1 MGITFKP
8 PTTSELM
15 EIDPWASKG
24 VENYK
29 EICEK
34 FGLDI
39 IDHTKLPNPTHL
51 HRRGIIFAHRDL
63 DNILEAK
70 KAGRP
75 FGVLSGLMPSGQ
87 IHLGHKM
94 VIDQA
99 KWFQDLGGDVTITV
113 ADLEAHATRGLSLE
127 KCREYAIEEYIS
139 NYAGMG
145 LDPDK
150 TSIYFQSERPIVQKL
165 GFTLGKKTNLSEM
178 EAIYGFSGETN
189 LAHVQSPLV
198 QAGDIVHPQL
208 DEYGGLRPIVVPVGI
223 DQDPHIRLT
232 RGMVSKTNWFNVNQN
247 KSGNITIGLSIQNNN
262 QNAMGLR
269 EDGSVDKSQRQKV
282 IDKAVATIGKA
293 GFNKTNANAKHG
305 TIEIKDAAHDDYH
318 EIKYNLLTLER
329 QMGGMGLMQPASTYH
344 QFAIGMTGGKM
355 SSSQPETTM
364 FLNDSMKSIEK
375 KIKASFSGGQTTV
388 EEHRKK
394 GGNPDIDVAYQY
406 LRYFFEEDDK
416 ELDDIRE
423 EYVSG
428 KLLTGEIKSIC
439 IEKAI
444 SWMKNHHELKDQNQ
458 HLIKEFLN

>member
-1 MGITFKP
+1 
-8 PTTSELM
+8 M

-29 EICEK
+29 EICDK
-34 FGLDI
+34 FG
-39 IDHTKLPNPTHL
+39 IDMIDSKKLPNPTHL

-63 DNILEAK
+63 DNVLEAK

-127 KCREYAIEEYIS
+127 KCKEYAVEEYIS

-145 LDPDK
+145 LDPEK

-178 EAIYGFSGETN
+178 EAIYGFSGDTN

-208 DEYGGLRPIVVPVGI
+208 EEYGGLRPIVVPVGI

-232 RGMVSKTNWFNVNQN
+232 RGMVSKTNWFNVKQN
-247 KSGNITIGLSIQNNN
+247 KSGNITIGLSIQDNN
-262 QNAMGLR
+262 QESMGLR
-269 EDGSVDKSQRQKV
+269 SDGGIDRSQRQKV
-282 IDKAVATIGKA
+282 VDKLISAIGKA
-293 GFNKTNANAKHG
+293 GFKKTNANPKHG
-305 TIEIKDAAHDDYH
+305 TIEIKDATKDNYN
-318 EIKYNLLTLER
+318 EIK
-329 QMGGMGLMQPASTYH
+329 
-344 QFAIGMTGGKM
+344 
-355 SSSQPETTM
+355 
-364 FLNDSMKSIEK
+364 
-375 KIKASFSGGQTTV
+375 
-388 EEHRKK
+388 
-394 GGNPDIDVAYQY
+394 
-406 LRYFFEEDDK
+406 
-416 ELDDIRE
+416 
-423 EYVSG
+423 
-428 KLLTGEIKSIC
+428 
-439 IEKAI
+439 
-444 SWMKNHHELKDQNQ
+444 
-458 HLIKEFLN
+458 

>member
-1 MGITFKP
+1 MK
-8 PTTSELM
+8 
-15 EIDPWASKG
+15 IDPWASKG
-24 VENYK
+24 IQNYK
-29 EICEK
+29 EICDK
-34 FGLDI
+34 FGLDA

-63 DNILEAK
+63 DNVLQSRK
-70 KAGRP
+70 RDRG

-127 KCREYAIEEYIS
+127 KCRKYAIEEYIS

-145 LDPDK
+145 LNPDK

-208 DEYGGLRPIVVPVGI
+208 EEYGGLRPIVVPVGI

-232 RGMVSKTNWFNVNQN
+232 RGMVSKTNWFNVNEN
-247 KSGNITIGLSIQNNN
+247 KSGNITIGLSIQDNN
-262 QNAMGLR
+262 QNTMGLR
-269 EDGSVDKSQRQKV
+269 DDGGIDKKQRQKV
-282 IDKAVATIGKA
+282 IDKAIAAIKKA
-293 GFNKTNANAKHG
+293 GFNQTNANPKHG
-305 TIEIKDAAHDDYH
+305 TIEIKDATYGEHN
-318 EIKYNLLTLER
+318 EIKYHLLNLER

-344 QFAIGMTGGKM
+344 QFAVGMTGGKM

-364 FLNDSMKSIEK
+364 FLNDSMKDIEK
-375 KIKASFSGGQTTV
+375 KIKSSFSGGQATI
-388 EEHRKK
+388 EEHRTK

-406 LRYFFEEDDK
+406 LRYFFEENDN
-416 ELDDIRE
+416 ELDKIRE

-428 KLLTGEIKSIC
+428 KLLTGEIKAIC
-439 IEKAI
+439 VEKATSWIEK
-444 SWMKNHHELKDQNQ
+444 HHELKDQNQ
-458 HLIKEFLN
+458 HLVKEFLN

>member
-1 MGITFKP
+1 MK
-8 PTTSELM
+8 
-15 EIDPWASKG
+15 IDPWASKG

-29 EICEK
+29 EICDK
-34 FGLDI
+34 FGLDM
-39 IDHTKLPNPTHL
+39 IDSKKLPNPTHL

-63 DNILEAK
+63 DNVLEAK
-70 KAGRP
+70 KTGRP

-145 LDPDK
+145 LDPEK

-178 EAIYGFSGETN
+178 EAIYGFSGDTN

-208 DEYGGLRPIVVPVGI
+208 EEYGGLRPIVVPVGI

-232 RGMVSKTNWFNVNQN
+232 RGMVSKTNWFNVKQN
-247 KSGNITIGLSIQNNN
+247 KSGNITIGLSIQDNN
-262 QNAMGLR
+262 QESMGLR
-269 EDGSVDKSQRQKV
+269 SDGGIDRSQRQKV
-282 IDKAVATIGKA
+282 VDKVISAIGKA
-293 GFNKTNANAKHG
+293 GFKKTNANPKHG
-305 TIEIKDAAHDDYH
+305 TIEIKDATKDNYN
-318 EIKYNLLTLER
+318 EIKYHLLALER

-364 FLNDSMKSIEK
+364 FLNDSMKDIEK
-375 KIKASFSGGQTTV
+375 KIKSSFSGGQATV
-388 EEHRKK
+388 EEHRAK
-394 GGNPDIDVAYQY
+394 GGNPDVDVAFQY
-406 LRYFFEEDDK
+406 LRYFFEENDN
-416 ELDDIRE
+416 ELERIRN

-428 KLLTGEIKSIC
+428 DLLTGEIKAIC
-439 IEKAI
+439 VEKA
-444 SWMKNHHELKDQNQ
+444 SMWMERHHELKDQNQ
-458 HLIKEFLN
+458 HLVKEFLK